1 MDDYQEEKDNPRKQV
16 VDMEMEELYVGP
28 LCSLD
33 PQLTVPRFCQ
43 RFKSFI
49 DQYELRELH
58 FHSQMRTKELEV
70 QYNLARYEREK
81 KNYEAELGRSRQLNA
96 QVQTF
101 SKTETELRQQLNVYV
116 DKFKQVCPVRRRR
129 PSAQTDARAQVEDT
143 LNNSNDLFMTFR
155 KEMED
160 MSKKT
165 KRLERENENLKRK
178 HDQVNG
184 NILKMAE
191 ERNKNLGEIDELKKK
206 LEKLNGIIKQMQQQG
221 RGIPPGLTGTVENGY
236 VEGDLDGDESEYE
249 DDEYDE
255 GEDEEVS
262 DDGDEYD
269 DETEDELHQQQQ
281 PQPYGPERP
290 PPAPVAATNGHR

>member
-1 MDDYQEEKDNPRKQV
+1 
-16 VDMEMEELYVGP
+16 
-28 LCSLD
+28 
-33 PQLTVPRFCQ
+33 
-43 RFKSFI
+43 
-49 DQYELRELH
+49 
-58 FHSQMRTKELEV
+58 MRTKELEV

-81 KNYEAELGRSRQLNA
+81 KNYEAELGRSRQLNT

-116 DKFKQVCPVRRRR
+116 DKFKQVGAAATGGLAC
-129 PSAQTDARAQVEDT
+129 QTDVLQVEDT
-143 LNNSNDLFMTFR
+143 LNNSNDLFLTFR

-178 HDQVNG
+178 HEQVNG

-191 ERNKNLGEIDELKKK
+191 ERNKYLTEIDNLKKK
-206 LEKLNGIIKQMQQQG
+206 LEKLNGIIKAMQKQG
-221 RGIPPGLTGTVENGY
+221 RGIPPGMTGPTENGY
-236 VEGDLDGDESEYE
+236 AETEGDLEGDDSEY

-262 DDGDEYD
+262 DEGDEYD
-269 DETEDELHQQQQ
+269 DETEDEVHHLNQ
-281 PQPYGPERP
+281 PQAFGPERP
-290 PPAPVAATNGHR
+290 PPATATVATVTAVAPISVPSPAPTANGHR